1 MTGTARLLERAR
13 PAAQPVPVPDPPVFR
28 RDVQG
33 LRALAVLLLVGCHVG
48 VAGLSGGGVGI
59 DLFFVISG
67 FVLTAGAFRELRQDG
82 RLSLRRFYARRT
94 TRMVPAATVVVLG
107 SLGAA
112 WHWMPATDRTAASWD
127 AVAAATATM
136 NVRLATQD
144 TVPVDVSPLQH
155 FWPLSLLVQ
164 FSLVWPVLLIVA
176 ALAWARRG
184 RPSVLSAAV
193 LLTGLTA
200 ASLAL
205 WLDPATANSP
215 WTDYG
220 LPARIWEFGV
230 GGLIALGSRRLS
242 ALPAMLAAA
251 LTWLGLGTVA
261 AAVAFGDVVP
271 AVLGAGLVIAGGC
284 ARPSWGARRL
294 LRLKPV
300 QELGR
305 ISFSWYLWHWPLL
318 VLAPYVLGHPL
329 TTAAEVAAV
338 AAALVPAAM
347 SVAAVENRIH
357 LHRGL
362 RSRPGRALALGGALT
377 AATVALALAP
387 PHLPSR
393 QTTGTAAARKP
404 ADVLASGRA
413 TVPQLQRII
422 RDSSTTTVLPR
433 DLTPALARASASSP
447 RDGGCLV
454 PPASRFVSDNIGR
467 GCERHGDV
475 TGSRV
480 MVLFGDSHAQQ
491 WFDAVDTIARKRGWR
506 LVVFTKTDC
515 GPALGKVNKVGTTI
529 PYAECDQWRLRA
541 LDRIQQLRPAVVVM
555 SARNREGGPLD
566 VEASAGPDQDWASAW
581 AATVTR
587 IKRAGALPV
596 VIPDTPVT
604 HYDVPR
610 CLASH
615 PSAVNRCHLDV
626 FGSLFLPRQRIV
638 RALVQAHG
646 GRVVDSTAWFCT
658 PTICPAVIGDTV
670 VYRDDNHLTSAYAK
684 QLVGVLDEALAE

>member
-1 MTGTARLLERAR
+1 MTATTRLPDRVR
-13 PAAQPVPVPDPPVFR
+13 PADRPVPVPEPPVFR

-33 LRALAVLLLVGCHVG
+33 LRALAVLLLVGWHVG
-48 VAGLSGGGVGI
+48 VAGLSGGAVGL

-67 FVLTAGAFRELRQDG
+67 FVLTAGAFRELRLNG

-94 TRMVPAATVVVLG
+94 TRLVPAATLVVLG
-107 SLGAA
+107 SLAAA
-112 WHWMPATDRTAASWD
+112 WHWMPPADRAPVSAD

-136 NVRLATQD
+136 NVRLAMQD
-144 TVPVDVSPLQH
+144 SVPVDVSPLQH

-164 FSLVWPVLLIVA
+164 FCLVWPVLLIVV

-184 RPSVLSAAV
+184 RPSVLSAAL
-193 LLTGLTA
+193 LLTVLSA

-205 WLDPATANSP
+205 WLEAAANP
-215 WTDYG
+215 WTVYG
-220 LPARIWEFGV
+220 LPARFWEFGA
-230 GGLIALGSRRLS
+230 GALIALGAQRL
-242 ALPAMLAAA
+242 AGLPAPLAAA

-261 AAVAFGDVVP
+261 AAVASGDPLV
-271 AVLGAGLVIAGGC
+271 AVLGAGLTIAGGC

-305 ISFSWYLWHWPLL
+305 VSFSWYLWHWPIL
-318 VLAPYVLGHPL
+318 VLAPHVLGRPL
-329 TTAAEVAAV
+329 TTPIEVALV
-338 AAALVPAAM
+338 VAALVPAAM

-362 RSRPGRALALGGALT
+362 RLRPGRALALGGALT
-377 AATVALALAP
+377 AATAGLALAV
-387 PHLPSR
+387 PHLPTAR
-393 QTTGTAAARKP
+393 TTGPAAALAP
-404 ADVLASGRA
+404 AEVLASGRV

-422 RDSSTTTVLPR
+422 RDSVTTTVLPR
-433 DLTPALARASASSP
+433 DLTPALARASANAP

-454 PPASRFVSDNIGR
+454 PAASRFVSDNIGR

-475 TGSRV
+475 TGRRI

-491 WFDAVDTIARKRGWR
+491 WFPAVDTIARNRGWR
-506 LVVFTKTDC
+506 LAVFTKADC
-515 GPALGKVNKVGTTI
+515 GPALGQVDKAGSTV

-541 LDRIQQLRPAVVVM
+541 LNRIRQLRPAMVVM
-555 SARNREGGPLD
+555 SARNRVAGPLN

-604 HYDVPR
+604 DFDVPR
-610 CLASH
+610 CLATR
-615 PSAVNRCHLDV
+615 PDAVHKCHLDV
-626 FGSLFLPRQRIV
+626 FRSLFLPRQRIV

-646 GRVVDSTAWFCT
+646 GRVVNSTAWFCT
-658 PTICPAVIGDTV
+658 PTICPAVIGGTV

-684 QLVGVLDEALAE
+684 QLAGVLDEALAE

>member
-1 MTGTARLLERAR
+1 MTGTAGLLERAR
-13 PAAQPVPVPDPPVFR
+13 PAAQPVPASDPPVFR

-33 LRALAVLLLVGCHVG
+33 LRGLAVLLLVGCHVG

-67 FVLTAGAFRELRQDG
+67 FVLTATAFRELRQDG

-112 WHWMPATDRTAASWD
+112 WHWMPPADRTTVSWD

-155 FWPLSLLVQ
+155 FWPLSLLTQ
-164 FSLVWPVLLIVA
+164 FALVWPLLLIVG

-184 RPSVLSAAV
+184 RPSVLSAAL
-193 LLTGLTA
+193 LLTVLSA

-205 WLDPATANSP
+205 WLEPAANP
-215 WTDYG
+215 WTGYG
-220 LPARIWEFGV
+220 LPARLWEFGV
-230 GGLIALGSRRLS
+230 GGLIALGARRLS
-242 ALPAMLAAA
+242 ALSATPAAV

-261 AAVAFGDVVP
+261 AAVAVGDVVP

-305 ISFSWYLWHWPLL
+305 VSFSWYLWHWPLL

-329 TTAAEVAAV
+329 TTAAEVAV
-338 AAALVPAAM
+338 VVAALVPAAM

-362 RSRPGRALALGGALT
+362 RLRPGRALALGGALT
-377 AATVALALAP
+377 AATVALALAA
-387 PHLPSR
+387 PHLPST

-404 ADVLASGRA
+404 ADVLASGTA
-413 TVPQLQRII
+413 TVPQLQKII
-422 RDSSTTTVLPR
+422 RDSIIPTVLPR
-433 DLTPALARASASSP
+433 ELTPALARAAASSP

-467 GCERHGDV
+467 GCERHGVV

-515 GPALGKVNKVGTTI
+515 GPALGKVNKLGTTV

-541 LDRIQQLRPAVVVM
+541 LDRIQQLRPAMVVM

-610 CLASH
+610 CLATH
-615 PSAVNRCHLDV
+615 PDAVNDCHLDV
-626 FGSLFLPRQRIV
+626 FRSLFLPRQRIV

-658 PTICPAVIGDTV
+658 PRICPAVIGGTV
-670 VYRDDNHLTSAYAK
+670 VYRDDNHLTSVYAK
-684 QLVGVLDEALAE
+684 QLAGVLDEALAE